1 MRAYHHVS
9 PDQLQQFLSLNFN
22 EIWEALIPTCM
33 QEINK
38 GMNTGAA
45 QIEYPGVLGDDA
57 AAQIYQSSG
66 WLTWTTGNDV
76 IAIRQE
82 SNDPD

>member
-9 PDQLQQFLSLNFN
+9 PDQLPQFLSLNLN

-38 GMNTGAA
+38 GMKPGDA
-45 QIEYPGVLGDDA
+45 QIEYPGELGTMRLRRYINQAGD
-57 AAQIYQSSG
+57 
-66 WLTWTTGNDV
+66 
-76 IAIRQE
+76 
-82 SNDPD
+82 